1 MTETAKPV
9 NGSYGEIN
17 GVPITEEV
25 IARLVKN
32 AEDGFPGATFR
43 APGRPSRANEPSHA
57 ITVRLTD
64 SELAAVMARA
74 ERENRSRSDAIR
86 AALAEWTRDAA
97 RPLSPGSAP
106 PSRAPGTS
114 R

>member
-1 MTETAKPV
+1 MNKTAEPV

-17 GVPITEEV
+17 GVTITEEV

-32 AEDGFPGATFR
+32 AENGFPGAAFR
-43 APGRPSRANEPSHA
+43 TPGRPSRSNEPSHA
-57 ITVRLTD
+57 VTVRLTD

-74 ERENRSRSDAIR
+74 QRENRTRSEAIR

-97 RPLSPGSAP
+97 
-106 PSRAPGTS
+106 
-114 R
+114 